1 MNPIIQIRNLT
12 FRYPHS
18 KEPIL
23 KDLTLDLQKG
33 QFIAVLGPNGSGK
46 STLAKLL
53 IGILQPEKGS
63 IVINGKPLQNEED
76 IWEIRKTI
84 GIVFQNPDNQ
94 IVAPTVEDDVA
105 FGLENQGIP
114 SEEIRIRVDEVLT
127 KLGLMDYKHVE
138 PHYLSG
144 GQKQKVAIAGILAM
158 KPKVIIFDEATS
170 MLDPQGRKEVIEAA
184 KRLNET
190 ENITVIHIT
199 HFIQETLFANRVI
212 VLNEGKVLL
221 DGTPKEIFTQGQILK
236 EIGLDVP
243 LSVDLSNRL
252 IEKGLLKDI
261 IVDEEELIMKLW
273 TFI

>member
-1 MNPIIQIRNLT
+1 MEPIIQIKDLT

-18 KEPIL
+18 KEEIL
-23 KDLTLDLQKG
+23 KNITLDFYKG

-53 IGILQPEKGS
+53 TGILQPEKGS
-63 IVINGKPLQNEED
+63 VIVNGKLIQDEED
-76 IWEIRKTI
+76 VWQARKTI

-94 IVAPTVEDDVA
+94 IVATTVEDDVA

-114 SEEIRIRVDEVLT
+114 PAEIRIRVDEALT
-127 KLGLMDYKHVE
+127 KLGLIDYKQME

-158 KPKVIIFDEATS
+158 KPNVIIFDEATS
-170 MLDPQGRKEVIEAA
+170 MLDPQGRKEVIETAR
-184 KRLNET
+184 KLNET
-190 ENITVIHIT
+190 ERITVIHIT
-199 HFIQETLFANRVI
+199 HFLQETIFADRVI
-212 VLNEGKVLL
+212 VLNEGKIFF
-221 DGTPKEIFTQGQILK
+221 DGTPEEIFAHSQTLK

-243 LSVDLSNRL
+243 LPVELSDRLRNRG
-252 IEKGLLKDI
+252 IPIGE
-261 IVDEEELIMKLW
+261 IVNEEELIRKLW